1 MVILEMDIT
10 SVLFSES
17 STSNVQM
24 QLFIVGHLVW
34 FPKYLTG
41 WLF

>member
-1 MVILEMDIT
+1 MVILEMDVI

-17 STSNVQM
+17 STSKVQM
-24 QLFIVGHLVW
+24 QLFFVGHLVW
-34 FPKYLTG
+34 FPEYLTG